1 MKKQNIF
8 KSTIVRIISAIIL
21 FVFPVNILT
30 LFFSAKAIESS
41 KNQSISDAQYILDM
55 AQSNIE
61 DSLYHLDRKLISLRL
76 SDTDFIV
83 LATAADKLKLPQN
96 TTARGVRIAT
106 ATKTLQLV
114 NADYPL
120 VDLVYVYFPEIETM
134 LVQGYPGV
142 SVTNSNSR
150 QFLED
155 MVTDPDTTVTKGTVF
170 MLDQTGM
177 LFTMN
182 SWGNTNFGCLVNL
195 ENLLDE
201 INVTQD
207 KGHQFFFVN
216 KNYDIMTSAGQKL
229 LSKKNYTFADL
240 QNDRNYEVLKTKIG
254 DSDLV
259 LVEVLDW
266 NNLQNLPVAMQIVQ
280 ILSLVLAFTVVPI
293 LIWYMYKQV
302 IRPIHKLTHAID
314 VVNSGNLNYQISI
327 EKESREFEQINRNFN
342 EMLTQVKDLKID
354 VYEQELE
361 KKNIK
366 MRYLIQQIQPHFI
379 LNALNIIYSYEPDEY
394 PLIQKMVLCISKYFR
409 YIIKTNAEF
418 VMLSQEMDHIKN
430 YFEIQNARY
439 PGLFFSI
446 VEYEE
451 DLATALIPPL
461 IVQSFAEN
469 AIKHSLKIGN
479 KISIFVI
486 TDKMTDDNGQTM
498 MRIRLA
504 DTGKGISDEILEKI
518 KRFKQ
523 TKEHQEGLGIGIENS
538 IERLKYLYD
547 NKGYIKIWRDKNYP
561 GTTVEIVLPIFTE
574 PKE

>member
-1 MKKQNIF
+1 MKKQSIF

-21 FVFPVNILT
+21 LVLPVNILT
-30 LFFSAKAIESS
+30 LFLSAKAIESS
-41 KNQSISDAQYILDM
+41 KNQSISGAQYILDM
-55 AQSNIE
+55 AETNIE
-61 DSLYHLDRKLISLRL
+61 DTLYRLDRKLISLRL

-83 LATAADKLKLPQN
+83 LATAADKLELPQN

-106 ATKTLQLV
+106 ATKTLQLI

-120 VDLVYVYFPEIETM
+120 VDLVYVYFPEMETM
-134 LVQGYPGV
+134 LVQGHPGV
-142 SVTNSNSR
+142 SVTNSR

-155 MVTDPDTTVTKGTVF
+155 MLTGPDTTVTKGTVF
-170 MLDQTGM
+170 TLDQTGM

-182 SWGNTNFGCLVNL
+182 SWGNTDFGCLVNL
-195 ENLLDE
+195 ENLLDK

-240 QNDRNYEVLKTKIG
+240 QNDRNYEVLTTKIG

-314 VVNSGNLNYQISI
+314 VVNSGNLDYQISI
-327 EKESREFEQINRNFN
+327 EKESREFEQINQNFN
-342 EMLTQVKDLKID
+342 EMLTQVKNLKID

-366 MRYLIQQIQPHFI
+366 MRYLSQQIQPHFI

-451 DLATALIPPL
+451 DLATAQIPPL

-504 DTGKGISDEILEKI
+504 DTGEGISDEILKKI
-518 KRFKQ
+518 ERFKQ
-523 TKEHQEGLGIGIENS
+523 TEKHQEGLGIGIENS

-547 NKGYIKIWRDKNYP
+547 NKGYIKIWRDENYP

>member
-1 MKKQNIF
+1 MKKQSIF
-8 KSTIVRIISAIIL
+8 KSTIVHIISAIIL
-21 FVFPVNILT
+21 LVLPVNILT
-30 LFFSAKAIESS
+30 LFLSAKAIESS
-41 KNQSISDAQYILDM
+41 KNQSISGAQYILDM
-55 AQSNIE
+55 AETNIE
-61 DSLYHLDRKLISLRL
+61 DTLYRLDRKLISLRL

-83 LATAADKLKLPQN
+83 LATAADKLELPQN

-106 ATKTLQLV
+106 ATKTLQLI

-120 VDLVYVYFPEIETM
+120 VDLVYVYFPEMETM
-134 LVQGYPGV
+134 LVQGHPGV
-142 SVTNSNSR
+142 SVTNSR

-155 MVTDPDTTVTKGTVF
+155 MVTGPDTTVTKGTVF
-170 MLDQTGM
+170 TLDQTGM

-182 SWGNTNFGCLVNL
+182 SWGNTDFGCLVNL
-195 ENLLDE
+195 ENLLDK

-240 QNDRNYEVLKTKIG
+240 QNDRNYEVLTTKIG

-314 VVNSGNLNYQISI
+314 VVNSGNLDYQISI
-327 EKESREFEQINRNFN
+327 EKESREFEQINQNFN
-342 EMLTQVKDLKID
+342 EMLTQVKNLKID
-354 VYEQELE
+354 VYEQELD

-366 MRYLIQQIQPHFI
+366 MRYLSQQIQPHFI

-504 DTGKGISDEILEKI
+504 DTGEGISDEILKKI
-518 KRFKQ
+518 ERFKQ
-523 TKEHQEGLGIGIENS
+523 TEKHQEGLGIGIENS

-547 NKGYIKIWRDKNYP
+547 NKGYIKIWRDENYP

>member
-1 MKKQNIF
+1 MKKQSIF

-21 FVFPVNILT
+21 LVLPVNILT
-30 LFFSAKAIESS
+30 LFLSAKAIESS
-41 KNQSISDAQYILDM
+41 KNQSISGAQYILDM
-55 AQSNIE
+55 AESNIE
-61 DSLYHLDRKLISLRL
+61 DTLYRLDRKLISLRL
-76 SDTDFIV
+76 SDTDFMV
-83 LATAADKLKLPQN
+83 LATAADKLELPQN
-96 TTARGVRIAT
+96 TTARGVRIAA
-106 ATKTLQLV
+106 ATKTLQLI

-120 VDLVYVYFPEIETM
+120 VDLVYVYFPEMETM
-134 LVQGYPGV
+134 LVQGHPGV
-142 SVTNSNSR
+142 SVTNSR

-155 MVTDPDTTVTKGTVF
+155 MVTGPDTTVTKGTVF
-170 MLDQTGM
+170 TLDQTGM

-182 SWGNTNFGCLVNL
+182 SWGNTDFGCLVNL
-195 ENLLDE
+195 ENLLDK

-240 QNDRNYEVLKTKIG
+240 QNDRNYEVLTTKIG

-314 VVNSGNLNYQISI
+314 VVNSGNLDYQISI
-327 EKESREFEQINRNFN
+327 EKESREFEQINQNFN
-342 EMLTQVKDLKID
+342 EMLTQVKNLKID

-366 MRYLIQQIQPHFI
+366 MRYLSQQIQPHFI

-451 DLATALIPPL
+451 DLATAQIPPL

-504 DTGKGISDEILEKI
+504 DTGEGISDEILKKI
-518 KRFKQ
+518 ERFKQ
-523 TKEHQEGLGIGIENS
+523 TEKHQEGLGIGIENS

-547 NKGYIKIWRDKNYP
+547 NKGYIKIWRDENYP

>member
-1 MKKQNIF
+1 MKKQSIF

-21 FVFPVNILT
+21 LVLPVNILT
-30 LFFSAKAIESS
+30 LFLSAKAIESS
-41 KNQSISDAQYILDM
+41 KNQSISGAQYILDM
-55 AQSNIE
+55 AETNIE
-61 DSLYHLDRKLISLRL
+61 DTLYRLDRKLISLRL

-83 LATAADKLKLPQN
+83 LATAADKLELPQN

-106 ATKTLQLV
+106 ATKTLQLI

-120 VDLVYVYFPEIETM
+120 VDLVYVYFPEMETM
-134 LVQGYPGV
+134 LVQGHPGV
-142 SVTNSNSR
+142 SVTNSR

-155 MVTDPDTTVTKGTVF
+155 MVTGPDTTVTKGTVF
-170 MLDQTGM
+170 TLDQTGM

-182 SWGNTNFGCLVNL
+182 SWGNTDFGCLVNL
-195 ENLLDE
+195 ENLLDK

-240 QNDRNYEVLKTKIG
+240 QNDRNYEVLTTKIG

-314 VVNSGNLNYQISI
+314 VVNSGNLDYQISI
-327 EKESREFEQINRNFN
+327 EKESREFEQINQNFN
-342 EMLTQVKDLKID
+342 EMLTQVKNLKID

-366 MRYLIQQIQPHFI
+366 MRYLSQQIQPHFI

-451 DLATALIPPL
+451 DLATAQIPPL

-504 DTGKGISDEILEKI
+504 DTGEGISDEILKKI
-518 KRFKQ
+518 ERFKQ
-523 TKEHQEGLGIGIENS
+523 TEKHQEGLGIGIENS

-547 NKGYIKIWRDKNYP
+547 NKGYIKIWRDENYP

>member
-1 MKKQNIF
+1 MKKQSIF

-21 FVFPVNILT
+21 LVLPVNVLT
-30 LFFSAKAIESS
+30 LFLSAKAIESS

-61 DSLYHLDRKLISLRL
+61 DSLYRLDRKLISLRL

-83 LATAADKLKLPQN
+83 LATAADKLKQPQN

-106 ATKTLQLV
+106 TSKTLQLI

-120 VDLVYVYFPEIETM
+120 VDLVYVYFPEMETM

-142 SVTNSNSR
+142 SVTNSR

-155 MVTDPDTTVTKGTVF
+155 MVTDSDTTVTKGTVF
-170 MLDQTGM
+170 TLEQTGM

-182 SWGNTNFGCLVNL
+182 SWGNTDFGCLVNL

-207 KGHQFFFVN
+207 KGHQFFFAD
-216 KNYDIMTSAGQKL
+216 KNYDIMTSAGQNL
-229 LSKKNYTFADL
+229 LSKKNYTFNDL
-240 QNDRNYEVLKTKIG
+240 QNDRNYEVLTTKIG

-314 VVNSGNLNYQISI
+314 VVNSGNLDYQISI
-327 EKESREFEQINRNFN
+327 EKESREFEQINQNFN

-366 MRYLIQQIQPHFI
+366 MRYLSQQIQPHFI

-409 YIIKTNAEF
+409 YIVKTNAEF

-446 VEYEE
+446 VEYE
-451 DLATALIPPL
+451 DNLATALIPPL

-486 TDKMTDDNGQTM
+486 TDKITDDNDRTM

-504 DTGKGISDEILEKI
+504 DTGEGISDEILEKI
-518 KRFKQ
+518 ERFKQ
-523 TKEHQEGLGIGIENS
+523 TEEHQEGLGIGIENS

-547 NKGYIKIWRDKNYP
+547 NKGYIKIWRDENYP

-574 PKE
+574 SKE

>member
-1 MKKQNIF
+1 MKKQSIF

-21 FVFPVNILT
+21 LVLPVNILT
-30 LFFSAKAIESS
+30 LFLSAKAIESS
-41 KNQSISDAQYILDM
+41 KNQSISGAQYILDM
-55 AQSNIE
+55 AETNIE
-61 DSLYHLDRKLISLRL
+61 DTLYRLDRKLISLRL
-76 SDTDFIV
+76 SDTYFIV
-83 LATAADKLKLPQN
+83 LATAADKLELPQN

-106 ATKTLQLV
+106 ATKTLQLI

-120 VDLVYVYFPEIETM
+120 VDLVYVYFPEMETM
-134 LVQGYPGV
+134 LVQGHPGV
-142 SVTNSNSR
+142 SVTNSR

-155 MVTDPDTTVTKGTVF
+155 MVTGPDTTVTKGTVF
-170 MLDQTGM
+170 TLDQTGM

-182 SWGNTNFGCLVNL
+182 SWGNTDFGCLVNL
-195 ENLLDE
+195 ENLLDK

-240 QNDRNYEVLKTKIG
+240 QNDRNYEVLTTKIG

-314 VVNSGNLNYQISI
+314 VVNSGNLDYQISI
-327 EKESREFEQINRNFN
+327 EKESREFEQINQNFN
-342 EMLTQVKDLKID
+342 EMLTQVKNLKID
-354 VYEQELE
+354 VYEHELE

-366 MRYLIQQIQPHFI
+366 MRYLSQQIQPHFI

-451 DLATALIPPL
+451 DLATAQIPPL

-504 DTGKGISDEILEKI
+504 DTGEGISDEILKKI
-518 KRFKQ
+518 ERFKQ
-523 TKEHQEGLGIGIENS
+523 TEKHQEGLGIGIENS

-547 NKGYIKIWRDKNYP
+547 NKGYIKIWRDENYP

>member
-1 MKKQNIF
+1 MKKQSIF

-21 FVFPVNILT
+21 LVLPVNILT
-30 LFFSAKAIESS
+30 LFLSAKAIESS
-41 KNQSISDAQYILDM
+41 KNQSISGAQYILDM
-55 AQSNIE
+55 AETNIE
-61 DSLYHLDRKLISLRL
+61 DTLYRLDRKLISLRL

-83 LATAADKLKLPQN
+83 LATAADKLELPQN

-106 ATKTLQLV
+106 ATKTLQLI

-120 VDLVYVYFPEIETM
+120 VDLVYVYFPEMETM
-134 LVQGYPGV
+134 LVQGHPGV
-142 SVTNSNSR
+142 SVTNSR

-155 MVTDPDTTVTKGTVF
+155 MVTGPDTTVTKGTVF
-170 MLDQTGM
+170 TLDQTGM

-182 SWGNTNFGCLVNL
+182 SWGNTDFGCLVNL
-195 ENLLDE
+195 ENLLDK

-229 LSKKNYTFADL
+229 LSKKNYTLADL
-240 QNDRNYEVLKTKIG
+240 QNDRNYEVLTTKIG

-314 VVNSGNLNYQISI
+314 VVNSGNLDYQISI
-327 EKESREFEQINRNFN
+327 EKESREFEQINQNFN
-342 EMLTQVKDLKID
+342 EMLTQVKNLKID

-366 MRYLIQQIQPHFI
+366 MRYLSQQIQPHFI

-451 DLATALIPPL
+451 DLATAQIPPL

-504 DTGKGISDEILEKI
+504 DTGEGISDEILKKI
-518 KRFKQ
+518 ERFKQ
-523 TKEHQEGLGIGIENS
+523 TEKHQEGLGIGIENS

-547 NKGYIKIWRDKNYP
+547 NKGYIKIWRDENYP

>member
-1 MKKQNIF
+1 MKKQSIF

-21 FVFPVNILT
+21 LVLPVNILT
-30 LFFSAKAIESS
+30 LFLSAKAIESS
-41 KNQSISDAQYILDM
+41 KNQSISGAQYILDM
-55 AQSNIE
+55 AETNIE
-61 DSLYHLDRKLISLRL
+61 DTLYRLDRKLISLRL

-83 LATAADKLKLPQN
+83 LATAADKLELPQN

-106 ATKTLQLV
+106 ATKTLQLI

-120 VDLVYVYFPEIETM
+120 VDLVYVYFPEMETM
-134 LVQGYPGV
+134 LVQGHPGV
-142 SVTNSNSR
+142 SVTNSR

-155 MVTDPDTTVTKGTVF
+155 MVTGPDTTVTKGTVF
-170 MLDQTGM
+170 TLDQTGM

-182 SWGNTNFGCLVNL
+182 SWGNTDFGCLVNL
-195 ENLLDE
+195 ENLLDK

-240 QNDRNYEVLKTKIG
+240 QNDRNYEVLTTKIG

-314 VVNSGNLNYQISI
+314 VVNSGNLDYQISI
-327 EKESREFEQINRNFN
+327 EKESREFEQINQNFN
-342 EMLTQVKDLKID
+342 EMLTQVKNLKID
-354 VYEQELE
+354 VYEQELD

-366 MRYLIQQIQPHFI
+366 MRYLSQQIQPHFI

-504 DTGKGISDEILEKI
+504 DTGEGISDEILKKI
-518 KRFKQ
+518 ERFKQ
-523 TKEHQEGLGIGIENS
+523 TEKHQEGLGIGIENS

-547 NKGYIKIWRDKNYP
+547 NKGYIKIWRDENYP

>member
-1 MKKQNIF
+1 
-8 KSTIVRIISAIIL
+8 
-21 FVFPVNILT
+21 
-30 LFFSAKAIESS
+30 
-41 KNQSISDAQYILDM
+41 
-55 AQSNIE
+55 
-61 DSLYHLDRKLISLRL
+61 
-76 SDTDFIV
+76 
-83 LATAADKLKLPQN
+83 
-96 TTARGVRIAT
+96 
-106 ATKTLQLV
+106 
-114 NADYPL
+114 
-120 VDLVYVYFPEIETM
+120 
-134 LVQGYPGV
+134 
-142 SVTNSNSR
+142 
-150 QFLED
+150 
-155 MVTDPDTTVTKGTVF
+155 
-170 MLDQTGM
+170 
-177 LFTMN
+177 
-182 SWGNTNFGCLVNL
+182 
-195 ENLLDE
+195 
-201 INVTQD
+201 
-207 KGHQFFFVN
+207 
-216 KNYDIMTSAGQKL
+216 
-229 LSKKNYTFADL
+229 
-240 QNDRNYEVLKTKIG
+240 
-254 DSDLV
+254 
-259 LVEVLDW
+259 
-266 NNLQNLPVAMQIVQ
+266 MQIVQ
-280 ILSLVLAFTVVPI
+280 VLSLVLAFTVVPI

-314 VVNSGNLNYQISI
+314 AVNSGNLDYQISI
-327 EKESREFEQINRNFN
+327 EKESREFEQINQNFN

-366 MRYLIQQIQPHFI
+366 MRYLSQQIQPHFI

-418 VMLSQEMDHIKN
+418 VMLSQEMEHIKN

-504 DTGKGISDEILEKI
+504 DTGEGISDEILEKI
-518 KRFKQ
+518 ERFKQ
-523 TKEHQEGLGIGIENS
+523 TEEHQDGLGIGIENS

-547 NKGYIKIWRDKNYP
+547 NKGYIKIWRDENYP

>member
-1 MKKQNIF
+1 MKKQSIF

-21 FVFPVNILT
+21 LVLPVNVLT
-30 LFFSAKAIESS
+30 LFLSAKAIESS

-55 AQSNIE
+55 AESNIE
-61 DSLYHLDRKLISLRL
+61 DSLYRLDRKLISLRL

-120 VDLVYVYFPEIETM
+120 VDLVYVYFPEMETM

-142 SVTNSNSR
+142 SVTNSR
-150 QFLED
+150 QFLEN
-155 MVTDPDTTVTKGTVF
+155 MVTDPNATVTKGTVF

-182 SWGNTNFGCLVNL
+182 SWGNTDFGCLVNL

-216 KNYDIMTSAGQKL
+216 KNYDIMTSAGQTL
-229 LSKKNYTFADL
+229 LAKKNYTFADL
-240 QNDRNYEVLKTKIG
+240 QNDRNYEVLTTKIG
-254 DSDLV
+254 DSDLT

-266 NNLQNLPVAMQIVQ
+266 NNLQNIPVAMQIVQ

-314 VVNSGNLNYQISI
+314 AVNSGNLDYQISI
-327 EKESREFEQINRNFN
+327 EKESREFEQINQNFN

-366 MRYLIQQIQPHFI
+366 MRYLSQQIQPHFI

-394 PLIQKMVLCISKYFR
+394 SLIQKMVLCISKYFR

-430 YFEIQNARY
+430 YFEIQYARY

-504 DTGKGISDEILEKI
+504 DTGEGISDEILEKI
-518 KRFKQ
+518 ERFKQ
-523 TKEHQEGLGIGIENS
+523 TEKHQEGLGIGIENS

-547 NKGYIKIWRDKNYP
+547 NKGYIKIWRDENYP

>member
-1 MKKQNIF
+1 MKKQSIF

-21 FVFPVNILT
+21 LVLPVNVLT
-30 LFFSAKAIESS
+30 LFLSAKAIESS

-55 AQSNIE
+55 AESNIE
-61 DSLYHLDRKLISLRL
+61 DSLYRLDRKLISLRL

-120 VDLVYVYFPEIETM
+120 VDLVYVYFPEMETM

-142 SVTNSNSR
+142 SVTNSR

-155 MVTDPDTTVTKGTVF
+155 MVTDPDATVTKGTVF
-170 MLDQTGM
+170 MLEQTGM

-182 SWGNTNFGCLVNL
+182 SWGNTDFGCLVNL

-207 KGHQFFFVN
+207 NGHQFFFVN
-216 KNYDIMTSAGQKL
+216 KNYDIMTSAGQTL
-229 LSKKNYTFADL
+229 LAKKNYTFADL
-240 QNDRNYEVLKTKIG
+240 QNDRNYEVLTTKIG
-254 DSDLV
+254 DSDLT

-266 NNLQNLPVAMQIVQ
+266 NNLQNIPVAMQIVQ

-314 VVNSGNLNYQISI
+314 AVNSGNLDYQISI
-327 EKESREFEQINRNFN
+327 EKESREFEQINQNFN

-366 MRYLIQQIQPHFI
+366 MRYLSQQIQPHFI

-430 YFEIQNARY
+430 YFEIQYARY

-504 DTGKGISDEILEKI
+504 DTGEGISDEILEKI
-518 KRFKQ
+518 ERFKQ
-523 TKEHQEGLGIGIENS
+523 TEKHQEGLGIGIENS

-547 NKGYIKIWRDKNYP
+547 NKGYIKIWRDENYP
-561 GTTVEIVLPIFTE
+561 GTTVEIALPIFTE

>member
-1 MKKQNIF
+1 MKKQSIF

-21 FVFPVNILT
+21 LVLPVNILT
-30 LFFSAKAIESS
+30 LFLSAKAIESS
-41 KNQSISDAQYILDM
+41 KNQSISGAQYLLDM
-55 AQSNIE
+55 AETNIE
-61 DSLYHLDRKLISLRL
+61 DTLYRLDRKLISLRL

-83 LATAADKLKLPQN
+83 LATAADKLELPQN

-106 ATKTLQLV
+106 ATKTLQLI

-120 VDLVYVYFPEIETM
+120 VDLVYVYFPEMETM
-134 LVQGYPGV
+134 LVQGHPGV
-142 SVTNSNSR
+142 SVTNSR

-155 MVTDPDTTVTKGTVF
+155 MVTGPDTTVTKGTVF
-170 MLDQTGM
+170 TLDQTGM

-182 SWGNTNFGCLVNL
+182 SWGNTDFGCLVNL
-195 ENLLDE
+195 ENLLDK

-240 QNDRNYEVLKTKIG
+240 QNDRNYEVLTTKIG

-314 VVNSGNLNYQISI
+314 VVNSGNLDYQISI
-327 EKESREFEQINRNFN
+327 EKESREFEQINQNFN
-342 EMLTQVKDLKID
+342 EMLTQVKNLKID

-366 MRYLIQQIQPHFI
+366 MRYLSQQIQPHFI

-451 DLATALIPPL
+451 DLATAQIPPL

-504 DTGKGISDEILEKI
+504 DTGEGISDEILKKI
-518 KRFKQ
+518 ERFKQ
-523 TKEHQEGLGIGIENS
+523 TEKHQEGLGIGIENS

-547 NKGYIKIWRDKNYP
+547 NKGYIKIWRDENYP

>member
-1 MKKQNIF
+1 MKKQSIF

-21 FVFPVNILT
+21 LVLPVNILT
-30 LFFSAKAIESS
+30 LFLSAKAIESS
-41 KNQSISDAQYILDM
+41 KNQSISGAQYILDM
-55 AQSNIE
+55 AETNIE
-61 DSLYHLDRKLISLRL
+61 DTLYRLDRKLISLRL

-83 LATAADKLKLPQN
+83 LATAADKLELPQN

-106 ATKTLQLV
+106 ATKTLQLI

-120 VDLVYVYFPEIETM
+120 VDLVYVYFPEMETM
-134 LVQGYPGV
+134 LVQGHPGV
-142 SVTNSNSR
+142 SVTNSR

-155 MVTDPDTTVTKGTVF
+155 MLTGPDTTVTKGTVF
-170 MLDQTGM
+170 TLEQTGM

-182 SWGNTNFGCLVNL
+182 SWGNTDFGCLVNL
-195 ENLLDE
+195 ENLLDK

-240 QNDRNYEVLKTKIG
+240 QNDRNYEVLTTKIG

-314 VVNSGNLNYQISI
+314 VVNSGNLDYQISI
-327 EKESREFEQINRNFN
+327 EKESREFEQINQNFN
-342 EMLTQVKDLKID
+342 EMLTQVKNLKID

-366 MRYLIQQIQPHFI
+366 MRYLSQQIQPHFI

-451 DLATALIPPL
+451 DLATAQIPPL

-504 DTGKGISDEILEKI
+504 DTGEGISDEILKKI
-518 KRFKQ
+518 ERFKQ
-523 TKEHQEGLGIGIENS
+523 TEKHQEGLGIGIENS

-547 NKGYIKIWRDKNYP
+547 NKGYIKIWRDENYP

>member
-1 MKKQNIF
+1 MKKQSIF

-21 FVFPVNILT
+21 LVLPVNILT
-30 LFFSAKAIESS
+30 LFLSAKAIESS
-41 KNQSISDAQYILDM
+41 KNQSISGAQYILDM
-55 AQSNIE
+55 AETNIE
-61 DSLYHLDRKLISLRL
+61 DTLYHLDRKLISLRL

-83 LATAADKLKLPQN
+83 LATAADKLELPQN

-106 ATKTLQLV
+106 ATKTLQLI

-120 VDLVYVYFPEIETM
+120 VDLVYVYFPEMETM
-134 LVQGYPGV
+134 LVQGHPGV
-142 SVTNSNSR
+142 SVTNSR

-155 MVTDPDTTVTKGTVF
+155 MLTGPDTTVTKGTVF
-170 MLDQTGM
+170 TLDQTGM

-182 SWGNTNFGCLVNL
+182 SWGNTDFGCLVNL
-195 ENLLDE
+195 ENLLDK

-207 KGHQFFFVN
+207 TGHQFFFVN

-240 QNDRNYEVLKTKIG
+240 QNDRNYEVLTTKIG

-314 VVNSGNLNYQISI
+314 VVNSGNLDYQISI
-327 EKESREFEQINRNFN
+327 EKESREFEQINQNFN
-342 EMLTQVKDLKID
+342 EMLTQVKNLKID

-366 MRYLIQQIQPHFI
+366 MRYLSQQIQPHFI

-451 DLATALIPPL
+451 DLATAQIPPL

-504 DTGKGISDEILEKI
+504 DTGEGISDEILKKI
-518 KRFKQ
+518 ERFKQ
-523 TKEHQEGLGIGIENS
+523 TEKHQEGLGIGIENS

-547 NKGYIKIWRDKNYP
+547 NKGYIKIWRDENYP

>member
-1 MKKQNIF
+1 MKKQSIF

-21 FVFPVNILT
+21 LVLPVNILT
-30 LFFSAKAIESS
+30 LFLSAKAIESS
-41 KNQSISDAQYILDM
+41 KNQSISGAQYILDM
-55 AQSNIE
+55 AETNIE
-61 DSLYHLDRKLISLRL
+61 DTLYRLDRKLISLRL

-83 LATAADKLKLPQN
+83 LATAADKLELPQN

-106 ATKTLQLV
+106 ATKTLQLI

-120 VDLVYVYFPEIETM
+120 VDLVYVYFPEMETM
-134 LVQGYPGV
+134 LVQGHPGV
-142 SVTNSNSR
+142 SVTNSR

-155 MVTDPDTTVTKGTVF
+155 MVTGPDTTVTKGTVF
-170 MLDQTGM
+170 TLDQTGM

-182 SWGNTNFGCLVNL
+182 SWGNTDFGCLVNL
-195 ENLLDE
+195 ENLLDK

-240 QNDRNYEVLKTKIG
+240 QNDRNYEVLTTKIG

-314 VVNSGNLNYQISI
+314 VVNSGNLDYQISI
-327 EKESREFEQINRNFN
+327 EKESREFEQINQNFN
-342 EMLTQVKDLKID
+342 EMLTQVKNLKID

-366 MRYLIQQIQPHFI
+366 MRYLSQQIQPHFI

-504 DTGKGISDEILEKI
+504 DTGEGISDEILKKI
-518 KRFKQ
+518 ERFKQ
-523 TKEHQEGLGIGIENS
+523 TEKHQEGLGIGIENS

-547 NKGYIKIWRDKNYP
+547 NKGYIKIWRDENYP

>member
-1 MKKQNIF
+1 MKKQSIF

-21 FVFPVNILT
+21 LVLPVNILT
-30 LFFSAKAIESS
+30 LFLSAKAIESS
-41 KNQSISDAQYILDM
+41 KNQSISGAQYILDM
-55 AQSNIE
+55 AETNIE
-61 DSLYHLDRKLISLRL
+61 DTLYRLDRKLISLRL
-76 SDTDFIV
+76 SYTDFIV
-83 LATAADKLKLPQN
+83 LATAADKLELPQN

-106 ATKTLQLV
+106 ATKTLQLI

-120 VDLVYVYFPEIETM
+120 VDLVYVYFPEMETM
-134 LVQGYPGV
+134 LVQGHPGV
-142 SVTNSNSR
+142 SVTNSR

-155 MVTDPDTTVTKGTVF
+155 MVTGPDTTVTKGTVF
-170 MLDQTGM
+170 TLDQTGM

-182 SWGNTNFGCLVNL
+182 SWGNTDFGCLVNL
-195 ENLLDE
+195 ENLLDK

-229 LSKKNYTFADL
+229 LSKKNYTFDDL
-240 QNDRNYEVLKTKIG
+240 QNDRNYEVLTTKIG

-314 VVNSGNLNYQISI
+314 VVNSGNLDYQISI
-327 EKESREFEQINRNFN
+327 EKESREFEQINQNFN
-342 EMLTQVKDLKID
+342 EMLTQVKNLKID

-366 MRYLIQQIQPHFI
+366 MRYLSQQIQPHFI

-451 DLATALIPPL
+451 DLATAQIPPL

-504 DTGKGISDEILEKI
+504 DTGEGISDEILKKIERFNQTEK
-518 KRFKQ
+518 
-523 TKEHQEGLGIGIENS
+523 HQEGLGIGIENS

-547 NKGYIKIWRDKNYP
+547 NKGYIKIWRDENYP

>member
-1 MKKQNIF
+1 MKKQSIF

-21 FVFPVNILT
+21 LVLPINVLT
-30 LFFSAKAIESS
+30 LFLSAKAIESS

-55 AQSNIE
+55 AESNIE
-61 DSLYHLDRKLISLRL
+61 DSLYRLDRKLISLRL

-120 VDLVYVYFPEIETM
+120 VDLVYVYFPEMETM

-142 SVTNSNSR
+142 SVTNSR
-150 QFLED
+150 QFLEN
-155 MVTDPDTTVTKGTVF
+155 MVTDPDATVTKGTVF

-182 SWGNTNFGCLVNL
+182 SWGNTDFGCLVNL

-207 KGHQFFFVN
+207 NGHQFFFVN
-216 KNYDIMTSAGQKL
+216 KNYDIMTSAGQTL
-229 LSKKNYTFADL
+229 LAKKNYTFADL
-240 QNDRNYEVLKTKIG
+240 QNDRNYEVLTTKIG
-254 DSDLV
+254 DSDLT

-266 NNLQNLPVAMQIVQ
+266 NNLQNIPVTMQIVQ
-280 ILSLVLAFTVVPI
+280 ILSLVLALTVVPI

-314 VVNSGNLNYQISI
+314 AVNSGNLDYQISI
-327 EKESREFEQINRNFN
+327 EKESREFEQINQNFN

-366 MRYLIQQIQPHFI
+366 MRYLSQQIQPHFI

-430 YFEIQNARY
+430 YFEIQYARY

-504 DTGKGISDEILEKI
+504 DTGEGISDEILEKI
-518 KRFKQ
+518 ECFKQ
-523 TKEHQEGLGIGIENS
+523 TEEHQEGLGIGIENS

-547 NKGYIKIWRDKNYP
+547 NKGYIKIWRDENYP

>member
-1 MKKQNIF
+1 MKKQSIF

-21 FVFPVNILT
+21 LVLPVNILT
-30 LFFSAKAIESS
+30 LFLSAKAIESS
-41 KNQSISDAQYILDM
+41 KNQSISGAQYILDM
-55 AQSNIE
+55 AETNIE
-61 DSLYHLDRKLISLRL
+61 DTLYRLDRKLISLRL

-83 LATAADKLKLPQN
+83 LATAADKLELPQN

-106 ATKTLQLV
+106 ATKTLQLINV
-114 NADYPL
+114 DYPL
-120 VDLVYVYFPEIETM
+120 VDLVYVYFPEMETM
-134 LVQGYPGV
+134 LVQGHPGV
-142 SVTNSNSR
+142 SVTNSR

-155 MVTDPDTTVTKGTVF
+155 MLTGPDTTVTKGTVF
-170 MLDQTGM
+170 TLDQTGM

-182 SWGNTNFGCLVNL
+182 SWGNTDFGCLVNL
-195 ENLLDE
+195 ENLLDK

-207 KGHQFFFVN
+207 TGHQFFFVN

-240 QNDRNYEVLKTKIG
+240 QNDRNYEVLTTKIG

-314 VVNSGNLNYQISI
+314 VVNSGNLDYQISI
-327 EKESREFEQINRNFN
+327 EKESREFEQINQNFN
-342 EMLTQVKDLKID
+342 EMLTQVKNLKID

-366 MRYLIQQIQPHFI
+366 MRYLSQQIQPHFI

-451 DLATALIPPL
+451 DLATAQIPPL

-504 DTGKGISDEILEKI
+504 DTGEGISDEILKKI
-518 KRFKQ
+518 ERFKQ
-523 TKEHQEGLGIGIENS
+523 TEKHQEGLGIGIENS

-547 NKGYIKIWRDKNYP
+547 NKGYIKIWRDENYP

>member
-1 MKKQNIF
+1 MKKQSIF

-21 FVFPVNILT
+21 LVLPVNVLT
-30 LFFSAKAIESS
+30 LFLSAKAIESS

-55 AQSNIE
+55 AESNIE
-61 DSLYHLDRKLISLRL
+61 DCLYRLDRKLISLRL

-120 VDLVYVYFPEIETM
+120 VDLVYVYFPEMETM

-142 SVTNSNSR
+142 SVTNSR
-150 QFLED
+150 QFLEN
-155 MVTDPDTTVTKGTVF
+155 MVTDPDATVTKGTVF

-182 SWGNTNFGCLVNL
+182 SWGNTDFGCLVNL

-207 KGHQFFFVN
+207 NGHQFFFVN
-216 KNYDIMTSAGQKL
+216 KNYDIMTSAGQTL
-229 LSKKNYTFADL
+229 LAKKNYTFADL
-240 QNDRNYEVLKTKIG
+240 QNDRNYEVLTTKIG
-254 DSDLV
+254 DSDLT

-266 NNLQNLPVAMQIVQ
+266 NNLQNIPVAMQIVQ

-314 VVNSGNLNYQISI
+314 AVNSGNLDYQISI
-327 EKESREFEQINRNFN
+327 EKESREFEQINQNFN

-366 MRYLIQQIQPHFI
+366 MRYLSQQIQPHFI

-430 YFEIQNARY
+430 YFEIQYARY

-504 DTGKGISDEILEKI
+504 DTGEGISDEILEKI
-518 KRFKQ
+518 ERFKQ
-523 TKEHQEGLGIGIENS
+523 TEKHQEGLGIGIENS

-547 NKGYIKIWRDKNYP
+547 NKGYIKIWRDENYP

>member
-1 MKKQNIF
+1 MKKQSIF

-21 FVFPVNILT
+21 LVLPVNVLT
-30 LFFSAKAIESS
+30 LFLSAKAIESS

-55 AQSNIE
+55 AESNIE
-61 DSLYHLDRKLISLRL
+61 DSLYRLDRKLISLRL

-106 ATKTLQLV
+106 ATKTLQLI

-120 VDLVYVYFPEIETM
+120 VDLVYVYFPEMETM

-142 SVTNSNSR
+142 SVTNSR

-155 MVTDPDTTVTKGTVF
+155 MVTAPDTTVTKGTVF

-182 SWGNTNFGCLVNL
+182 SWGNTDFGCLVNL

-201 INVTQD
+201 INITQD

-240 QNDRNYEVLKTKIG
+240 QNDRNYEVLTTKIG

-314 VVNSGNLNYQISI
+314 VVNSGNLDYQISI
-327 EKESREFEQINRNFN
+327 EKESREFEQINQNFN
-342 EMLTQVKDLKID
+342 EMLSQVKDLKID

-366 MRYLIQQIQPHFI
+366 MRYLSQQIQPHFI

-430 YFEIQNARY
+430 YFEIQYARY

-504 DTGKGISDEILEKI
+504 DTGEGISDEILEKI

-523 TKEHQEGLGIGIENS
+523 TEEHQEGLGIGIENS

-547 NKGYIKIWRDKNYP
+547 NKGYIKIWRDENYP
-561 GTTVEIVLPIFTE
+561 GTTVEIVLPIFKE